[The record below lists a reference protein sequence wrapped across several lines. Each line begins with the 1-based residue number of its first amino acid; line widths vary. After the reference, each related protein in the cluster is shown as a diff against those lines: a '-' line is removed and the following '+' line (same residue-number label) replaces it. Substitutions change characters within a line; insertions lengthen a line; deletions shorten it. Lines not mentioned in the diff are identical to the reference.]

1 MKKILYIL
9 AFIIISFNVS
19 TLYSQDCN
27 KWPLTRCIG
36 NGLDFQKN
44 NGQSAQF
51 MNLNNNA
58 TLNSITNAM
67 TVEMWIKP
75 NLELGKRNY
84 FAGKWGPTLDKSDVW
99 HLYYD
104 KNNRIVFEL
113 NHPNYE
119 LGDVDNTVAMSS
131 PIDINGEWHHLA
143 AVFDGSTN
151 KALIYLDGELI
162 AEEANSTY
170 PITTLMQHGNNT
182 QFGRANE
189 MSNDNSHRTFRGVMD
204 EIKLWNIALPQGEI
218 ICEKDKRRN
227 GNENGLIAYFRCNE
241 NPGVFTTCDV
251 TGNNKAIL
259 LSGLTTTQAKNDR
272 PEYRPFVITSFQRID
287 TIKCARRKEYS
298 ITVMDTSL
306 CGSRAYLY
314 IHPDFRKYFDYS
326 ATRVDLQSNEEVT
339 FKFSVDSDF
348 IGSIRTLI
356 RVIRDDVCGYDLVTG
371 NDRWWTFTRETE
383 LKYDKDTLGF
393 GILKAHCIEE
403 PYKEQTIKVC
413 NNTNTFGTAK
423 NVTITG
429 ANFNLPQYYS
439 LVSPSLPKTLAPGE
453 CIDLTVRFTS
463 RNEANIFYD
472 TLRVQSTDICEG
484 AGIIPLTGEVENIL
498 SLVKFGT
505 EDEPIDSIDF
515 GTVCKD
521 FPSDEELFYWENLSS
536 QNITVKE
543 VIVPPHFQFVR
554 FNNTQPQVLEPD
566 KSYQVKLIRFLP
578 TQAGTFKD
586 TVFIVVDA
594 GGCTLKKPI
603 IVSGESIHPDL
614 TFTVDTV
621 DYGNVFVGQENER
634 TINIRNNGINEFTV
648 SFSLGRAEVF
658 YFPGGRFATISP
670 GEEKS
675 VRVRFRPL
683 TDSLYFDKLCFQETP
698 ATGCYASGCITLK
711 GRGIIDKFEF
721 NPEVM
726 KVENV
731 VACQDSIEDIYI
743 VNRSPVNLTLDEF
756 SLTDPT
762 SKFNI
767 LEPVPDLASLAN
779 YSTNLASGDS
789 ILFRFRY
796 TPNDLISDRV
806 DKAFLSFK
814 DNDGEDWTAQIVGS
828 SALPKLFMEDNNAF
842 GTIEVGE
849 TPTKEII
856 LENIS
861 SIPVYLD
868 SLNIGAGFRIL
879 YPNNPIDITL
889 NPRDTIHIVVQFEPD
904 APINYSTMLK
914 SYSSQ
919 PCLVVNEASFTGR
932 GKIIPLEIINT
943 LVTFGFV
950 KNCECETSTIV
961 LANNSKV
968 NDAVIDSLWIDGAG
982 VIGTAYPQYY
992 SWESDYAVN
1001 GNEIPYSI
1009 PPLEK
1014 DSVHITYCPKSPS
1027 IRDSLNHS
1035 AMMHIAAHG
1044 VSKNDQSEVW
1054 RLDPAYDRYL
1064 AGRQT
1069 LVYEPSPLYSQ
1080 FPPTVVDTFA
1090 APRFKRITIPE
1101 IAFNP
1106 DRENIVI
1113 DSITFEPDENVFF
1126 ASDSLGRTMP
1136 ITYSADEDTLMIR
1149 IDFKP
1154 RVYRDY
1160 EAKVKVHF
1168 SEPCEGIDTT
1178 MTVFGSGF
1186 ATPFTM
1192 PFDFKQAVDTI
1203 TNYDVISCDTLYLPI
1218 FASRQVPAKIIDIDY
1233 EVYYDTT
1240 LFDFIGIESN
1250 YIDFD
1255 GNPEEDL
1262 CTQYETKVNAFKT
1275 DSSTVY
1281 FELDN
1286 FCQVDSITPLCYAK
1300 FTPIVNQTV
1309 TTSFV
1314 LDSFKF
1320 DSKGVII
1327 YELLHDRASI
1337 NATILNSDFN
1347 IVNDVNFDTVNVLDC
1362 KLDTFSIENTG
1373 DVPYNLSDVINL
1385 PADVNVISIT
1395 PDVSDTIYPGMM
1407 TEVVIEFCPRQI
1419 GDYFS
1424 LSNSI
1429 IIAPCLMVDSNNV
1442 QGFGYAPPF
1451 ELLSDVTDS
1460 GFTIPDTVNGIIGDT
1475 VVIPLYVSSD
1485 VMAVYNGQTHWMID
1499 MKFDLSIDYDP
1510 FSLMYIDAKSTLT
1523 NGNSDFTL
1531 ATHGKLDASF
1541 TNVDT
1546 LRAGQ
1551 VAELTML
1558 VTIPKDTIT
1567 LLDVTIDNFGSDYIY
1582 FLDIFSSKESNSFN
1596 TGEKCEISH
1605 IVYKEKSTLKQNY
1618 PNPFE
1623 AVTNI
1628 EFELIEESYPIL
1640 YVYDASGHKV
1650 KTLLNGNK
1658 LFESGN
1664 YSLILDSKNLLPG
1677 HYFYQFKA
1685 NGETITKKLIIRK

>member
-1 MKKILYIL
+1 MRKLLFI
-9 AFIIISFNVS
+9 FIILCISYGADP
-19 TLYSQDCN
+19 LLSQGCN
-27 KWPLTRCIG
+27 QWPLTRCIG
-36 NGLDFQKN
+36 NGLDFVKN

-99 HLYYD
+99 QLYYD
-104 KNNRIVFEL
+104 KTNRIVFEL
-113 NHPNYE
+113 NHPDFE
-119 LGDVDNTVAMSS
+119 LGDVDNTVAKSD
-131 PIDINGEWHHLA
+131 PINLNGEWHHLA

-151 KALIYLDGELI
+151 KALIYLDGELV
-162 AEEANSTY
+162 AEETNSTY
-170 PITTLMQHGNNT
+170 PISTLMQHGNNT

-204 EIKLWNIALPQGEI
+204 EIKLWNIALPQTEI

-241 NPGVFTTCDV
+241 NPGVFSTCDV

-259 LSGLTTTQAKNDR
+259 LSGLTTTQSKNDR
-272 PEYRPFVITSFQRID
+272 PEYRPFVITSFNRVD
-287 TIKCARRKEYS
+287 TIKCERRKKYS

-306 CGSRAYLY
+306 CGSRAFLW
-314 IHPDFRKYFDYS
+314 IHPDFRQYFDYS
-326 ATRVDLQSNEEVT
+326 GARVDLPPNQPVT
-339 FKFSVDSDF
+339 FEFYVDSDF

-356 RVIRDDVCGYDLVTG
+356 RVIRDDVCGYDLIRG
-371 NDRWWTFTRETE
+371 NDRWWTITRETE
-383 LKYDKDTLGF
+383 LKYNVDTLGF

-403 PYKEQTIKVC
+403 PYREKKIKVC
-413 NNTNTFGTAK
+413 NNTNTFGTSK

-439 LVSPSLPKTLAPGE
+439 LVSPSLPVTLAPGE
-453 CIDLTVRFTS
+453 CVDLTVRFTS

-505 EDEPIDSIDF
+505 EDEPVDSLDF
-515 GTVCKD
+515 GTICKD

-536 QNITVKE
+536 QNITVTN
-543 VIVPPHFQFVR
+543 VIVPDGFQFVR
-554 FNNTQPQVLEPD
+554 FNQGQPQVLEPE
-566 KSYQVKLIRFLP
+566 KSYQVKLIRFVP
-578 TQAGTFKD
+578 KQAGDFQD

-603 IVSGESIHPDL
+603 LVSGKSIHPDL

-621 DYGNVFVGQENER
+621 DFGNVFVGQERER
-634 TINIRNNGINEFTV
+634 TINIRNNGVHEFTV
-648 SFSLGRAEVF
+648 SFSLSRAEVY
-658 YFPGGRFATISP
+658 YFPGGRFATIPP

-698 ATGCYASGCITLK
+698 ATGCYSSGCITLK
-711 GRGIIDKFEF
+711 GRGIIDKFEY
-721 NPEVM
+721 NPDVM

-731 VACQDSIEDIYI
+731 IACQDSTEDVYI
-743 VNRSPVNLTLDEF
+743 INKSPVSLDLDQF
-756 SLTDPT
+756 SLNDPQA
-762 SKFNI
+762 KFNI
-767 LEPVPDLASLAN
+767 IEPVSDLASLNTYNTTLSA
-779 YSTNLASGDS
+779 GDS

-806 DKAFLSFK
+806 DKAYLSYR
-814 DNDGEDWTAQIVGS
+814 DNDDEEWTAQIVGS

-861 SIPVYLD
+861 SIPVHLD
-868 SLNIGAGFRIL
+868 SLNIGAGFRII

-889 NPRDTIHIVVQFEPD
+889 NPRDTIHVVVQFEPSAAID
-904 APINYSTMLK
+904 YSADLI
-914 SYSSQ
+914 SYSSF
-919 PCLVVNEASFTGR
+919 PCPVENRASFSGR

-950 KNCECETSTIV
+950 KNCECETASLV
-961 LANNSKV
+961 LSNNSRV
-968 NDAVIDSLWIDGAG
+968 NDAIIDSIWIDGVG
-982 VIGTAYPQYY
+982 VIGTAYPNYY
-992 SWESDYAVN
+992 SWESKYANN
-1001 GNEIPYSI
+1001 GNEMPYII

-1014 DSVHITYCPKSPS
+1014 DSVKITYCPKSPS
-1027 IRDSLNHS
+1027 IRDSLDHS

-1044 VSKNDQSEVW
+1044 VSQDNQTEVW
-1054 RLDPAYDRYL
+1054 RLDPAYNRYL

-1069 LVYEPSPLYSQ
+1069 LVYEPTPLYSV

-1090 APRFKRITIPE
+1090 APNFKRITIPG
-1101 IAFNP
+1101 ISFNP
-1106 DRENIVI
+1106 DRERIVI

-1126 ASDSLGRTMP
+1126 ASDSLGRGMP
-1136 ITYSADEDTLMIR
+1136 ITYSPDEDTLMIR

-1160 EAKVKVHF
+1160 EAKVKIHF

-1233 EVYYDTT
+1233 QVHYDTT

-1250 YIDFD
+1250 YLGFD
-1255 GNPEEDL
+1255 GNPEVDL
-1262 CTQYETKVNAFKT
+1262 CTQYDAKVNAFKT

-1309 TTSFV
+1309 STTFV

-1327 YELLHDRASI
+1327 YELLHDRATI
-1337 NATILNSDFN
+1337 DATILNSDFS
-1347 IVNDVNFDTVNVLDC
+1347 ILNDIDFDTVNVLDC
-1362 KLDTFSIENTG
+1362 RLDTFRIENIG

-1385 PADVNVISIT
+1385 PPDVTLISII
-1395 PDVSDTIYPGMM
+1395 PDITDTIYPGMIS
-1407 TEVVIEFCPRQI
+1407 EVIIEFCPKQI
-1419 GDYFS
+1419 GEYSS

-1429 IIAPCLMVDSNNV
+1429 IVDPCLMIDSNNI
-1442 QGFGYAPPF
+1442 QGYGYAPPF
-1451 ELLSDVTDS
+1451 ELLSDVDEN
-1460 GFTIPDTVNGIIGDT
+1460 GFSVPDTLHGLIGDT
-1475 VVIPLYVSSD
+1475 VIIPLFVNND
-1485 VMAVYNGQTHWMID
+1485 VMAVYNGETHWMID
-1499 MKFDLSIDYDP
+1499 MSFDLSIEYDP
-1510 FSLMYIDAKSTLT
+1510 YSLMYMEASNSLS
-1523 NGNSDFTL
+1523 NGNANFEL
-1531 ATHGKLDASF
+1531 INHGNLNASF
-1541 TNVDT
+1541 TDVDT

-1551 VAELTML
+1551 VAEMKML
-1558 VTIPKDTIT
+1558 VTIPKDTTT
-1567 LLDVTIDNFGSDYIY
+1567 LLDITIDNFGSEYIY
-1582 FLDIFSSKESNSFN
+1582 FLDIFGAKESNLFN

-1605 IVYKEKSTLKQNY
+1605 IVYRNRNSLKQNY
-1618 PNPFE
+1618 PNPFSKI
-1623 AVTNI
+1623 TNI
-1628 EFELIEESYPIL
+1628 EFELVQKGNPIL
-1640 YVYDASGHKV
+1640 EVYDASGRKV

-1658 LFESGN
+1658 SFEPGSYN
-1664 YSLILDSKNLLPG
+1664 LVLDSKNLLPG
-1677 HYFYQFKA
+1677 NYFYLLKTE
-1685 NGETITKKLIIRK
+1685 NGTETKKLLINK